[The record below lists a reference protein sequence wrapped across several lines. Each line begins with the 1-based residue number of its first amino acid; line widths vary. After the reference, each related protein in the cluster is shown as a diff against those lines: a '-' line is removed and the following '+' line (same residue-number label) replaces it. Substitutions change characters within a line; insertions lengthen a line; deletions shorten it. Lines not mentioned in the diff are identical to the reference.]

1 MFLDMFKLFIKC
13 NIITNKSCLTWYSY
27 VFLYKYIKSQLI
39 LVIVLAVD

>member
-1 MFLDMFKLFIKC
+1 MFLDMFKLSIRY
-13 NIITNKSCLTWYSY
+13 NIITNKSCLMWHSC